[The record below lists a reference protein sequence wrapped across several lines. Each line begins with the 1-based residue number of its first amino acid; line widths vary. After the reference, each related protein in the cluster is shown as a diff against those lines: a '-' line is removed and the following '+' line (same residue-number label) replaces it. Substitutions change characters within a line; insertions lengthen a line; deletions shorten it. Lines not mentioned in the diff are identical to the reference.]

1 MDFNIIRFQTV
12 FVQFKFLFK
21 VILISFFAE
30 NKFYKSLLESYLTCI
45 ELSSKVQLTMF
56 SIYIVG
62 SDFNWRRWK
71 QKVFYKMLPNK
82 PQRNHK
88 VSMILGND
96 SVILF
101 LSSLESNSCQYAPW
115 KHHASWIFQGV
126 YKETS
131 GMKWANSFMTKV
143 PIIQKPV
150 HWFALQINGL
160 VSIW

>member
-1 MDFNIIRFQTV
+1 MLRISFTN
-12 FVQFKFLFK
+12 LSLN
-21 VILISFFAE
+21 LISYVYWI
-30 NKFYKSLLESYLTCI
+30 KFQSTINNVFNLHC
-45 ELSSKVQLTMF
+45 
-56 SIYIVG
+56 

-82 PQRNHK
+82 PQRNYK
-88 VSMILGND
+88 VSMILGHD
-96 SVILF
+96 SVILY

-115 KHHASWIFQGV
+115 KHHASWIFQGF

-131 GMKWANSFMTKV
+131 GMKWTNSFMTKV